1 MPLSN
6 WTTAF
11 RFFLGSHSRDGT
23 ARKGCGFAS
32 SSLKVLLLPVCL
44 ITASRTLREI
54 KKLIIKLG
62 RPVISCHIQRKA
74 FGDTVSGARASSLLL
89 NCCVALGKFAFFSE
103 HQCP

>member
-11 RFFLGSHSRDGT
+11 RFLLGSCSRDGT

-32 SSLKVLLLPVCL
+32 NSLKVLLLPVCL

-54 KKLIIKLG
+54 KKLVIKLG
-62 RPVISCHIQRKA
+62 RSVISCHIQRKA
-74 FGDTVSGARASSLLL
+74 FGDKQFLEPEPHLFCLTAVWLWESCFLL
-89 NCCVALGKFAFFSE
+89 
-103 HQCP
+103 